1 MKFEYIP
8 KTNVAKASSYIKDE
22 DRFYSFVEDYGIIGV
37 RWSQPKTIS
46 ANYFMRLLLEG
57 SASRARGFSRFSRN
71 NQNDED
77 SSDLEKYY
85 IPLLDHGALW
95 KLSGGQVICT
105 AMPYGDEAQILRSF
119 EDLLE
124 KYKFPRTIKLDFLD
138 DKYRYRS
145 NGDYMIVI
153 YNDDSSYGINTDL
166 SIEQVKSKA
175 IQQSSYEPKR
185 YETSSGSY
193 VRNRYVSEY
202 AKRRANGICQLC
214 GQPAPFMD
222 GNGEPYLEAHHVK
235 WLGDGGSDSIDN
247 TVALCPNC
255 HRKMH
260 SLNLPADVD
269 YLLGVIKEMN

>member
-8 KTNVAKASSYIKDE
+8 KTNAAETSSYIKDE

-37 RWSQPKTIS
+37 RWSQPRTIS

-57 SASRARGFSRFSRN
+57 SSSRARGFSRN
-71 NQNDED
+71 NQNDEN
-77 SSDLEKYY
+77 SNDLDEYY
-85 IPLLDHGALW
+85 SHLFDHGALW

-105 AMPYGDEAQILRSF
+105 AMPYGDKSQTLSSF

-124 KYKFPRTIKLDFLD
+124 KYKFPKTIKLDFLD

-153 YNDDSSYGINTDL
+153 YNDDSSYGSNTDF

-175 IQQSSYEPKR
+175 IQYSSYEPRR

-193 VRNRYVSEY
+193 ERNKYVSDY

-214 GQPAPFMD
+214 GQPAPFID

-269 YLLGVIKEMN
+269 HLLRVIKEMN